1 MKMKKFLILMAFIVV
16 ISHLTTN
23 VFAQELLKL
32 AIPLPLT
39 GTQGKF
45 GEIEKRSY
53 EIAMEEINAA
63 GGIKGKKLLLDFK
76 DSQDKPDVSKSIVE
90 KLIDVEKQ
98 PLILGEYSSSCCKA
112 SAALAEE
119 KKVPYLV
126 VTGAADE
133 ITQMHYRYVFRMNPP
148 NAYYPSGLMSFLQQ
162 VVKPATMAIVYESSD
177 FGASGAEDMVKQAEK
192 AGIKVVVKEPYTRE
206 TVDYVQFEIKF
217 VPNLMPIL
225 AKVKAAKPEV
235 IYMVSYAVDAVR
247 LMQEIKK
254 LGIDAKLYAGG
265 AAGFAIP
272 EFIQGAKE
280 AAEYV
285 VTATLWSPRLAYPG
299 AREFAEKYKR
309 RFGED
314 PSYHGAEAYSA
325 IYVIKDVLERATTW
339 KPEDIRVALEA
350 TNLMTAF
357 GPIKFENKE
366 GYTNQNFMT
375 TLVEQVLKGQ
385 FEIIWPEKFASKQ
398 YVYPTPKWS
407 ERK

>member
-1 MKMKKFLILMAFIVV
+1 MKMKKFMVLMVFIVV

-23 VFAQELLKL
+23 TFAQEILRLV
-32 AIPLPLT
+32 IPLPLT

-63 GGIKGKKLLLDFK
+63 GGIKGKKLLLEFK

-90 KLIDVEKQ
+90 KLIDIEKQ
-98 PLILGEYSSSCCKA
+98 PLILGEYSSSCSKA
-112 SAALAEE
+112 LAALAEE

-126 VTGAADE
+126 VTGAADD
-133 ITQMHYRYVFRMNPP
+133 ITQKHYRYVFRMNPA

-162 VVKPATMAIVYESSD
+162 VVKPATMAIIYESSD
-177 FGASGAEDMVKQAEK
+177 FGASGAEDMMKQAEK

-217 VPNLMPIL
+217 VPNLIPIL

-285 VTATLWSPRLAYPG
+285 VTATLWSPRMAYPG

-325 IYVIKDVLERATTW
+325 LYVIKDVLERATTW
-339 KPEDIRVALEA
+339 KPEDIRIALEA

-357 GPIKFENKE
+357 GPIKFEDKE

-385 FEIIWPEKFASKQ
+385 FEIIWPKEFASKQ